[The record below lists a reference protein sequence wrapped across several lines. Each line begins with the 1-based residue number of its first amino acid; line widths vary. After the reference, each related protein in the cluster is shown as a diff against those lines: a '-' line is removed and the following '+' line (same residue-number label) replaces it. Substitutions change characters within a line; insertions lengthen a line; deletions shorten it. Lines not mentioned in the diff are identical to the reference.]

1 MNALHCWFS
10 QAKESVAIVVR
21 PITDTRVSARNSS
34 THPTTTMVRLPLGCP
49 KAHVRHD
56 AAPRAR
62 STRARASRFGTHATS
77 PDLRR
82 RAFPRRVSPCHSTA
96 CGPSRR
102 ARRACA
108 PHRARATVPPRDAA
122 SWRAFGRGR
131 AVAPLRARPS
141 ALALSF
147 SSGLYLKFEAGNPL
161 LTDIWGPSNGT
172 HARARGEPTR
182 APARVAS
189 DRVDHGVRA
198 RETDAR
204 RSRRLAS
211 ACVASRISAIPTIAA
226 QRPRSSGRERRSNPP
241 FSV

>member
-1 MNALHCWFS
+1 
-10 QAKESVAIVVR
+10 
-21 PITDTRVSARNSS
+21 
-34 THPTTTMVRLPLGCP
+34 
-49 KAHVRHD
+49 
-56 AAPRAR
+56 
-62 STRARASRFGTHATS
+62 
-77 PDLRR
+77 
-82 RAFPRRVSPCHSTA
+82 
-96 CGPSRR
+96 
-102 ARRACA
+102 
-108 PHRARATVPPRDAA
+108 
-122 SWRAFGRGR
+122 
-131 AVAPLRARPS
+131 VAPLRARPS

-182 APARVAS
+182 EPARVAS

-211 ACVASRISAIPTIAA
+211 ACVASRFSAIPTIAA